1 MAKARRILIVDDDPD
16 IVTYLTSVLEDHGYQ
31 TSSSADGEGALEA
44 LEASIPDGILLDV
57 MMPGRSG
64 LDLLVRI
71 RLDGRWGTI
80 PILVLT
86 GHDAVLEDRG
96 ETYLRSHG
104 VERGADAVLGKPVN
118 LGELLGTLGSL
129 VPLPSPA

>member
-1 MAKARRILIVDDDPD
+1 MEEARRILIVDDDPD
-16 IVTYLTSVLEDHGYQ
+16 TVTYLTSVLEDHGYLA
-31 TSSSADGEGALEA
+31 SSCTDGEQALESLA
-44 LEASIPDGILLDV
+44 NATPAAILLDV

-71 RLDGRWGTI
+71 RREGRWEAI
-80 PILVLT
+80 PILVVT
-86 GHDAVLEDRG
+86 GHDAVLQDRG

-118 LGELLGTLGSL
+118 LVELLGTLEELIPVGS
-129 VPLPSPA
+129 